1 MPFTRRALFFL
12 ICLLPALAGATD
24 TDAATDKDK
33 FNLARVVITGSTRY
47 KEDDLVRATGLTV
60 NTQVTVD
67 DLQSAANRLGDSGA
81 FATVQFLF
89 KPVIGGKGLEA
100 DFQVADADKFLP
112 AVFENFVWIS
122 ESELQQAVHQ
132 AIPLY
137 NGQLPS
143 SGHMSDEVSAA
154 LTKFLAAK
162 GFPSEVS
169 YMLAGDFGQAS
180 SSYKFKVDNAGLTI
194 RDVTLTGATHALPE
208 QLAKCVAPLKGIA
221 YLRSD
226 VAIVLEKNL
235 VPMYRQQ
242 GYLKFTINEI
252 KPHTE
257 AKDQVSIDVSVSE
270 GDQYRLAGYGWSGN
284 TLIPSDEL
292 SKHISMKP
300 EKTIDA
306 LQLERDLID
315 ERKLFFKFGREGVTI
330 TPVTVFNDKS
340 VTYTFTIVEGPQYH
354 MGKLEIEGVDAQ
366 ATHKLTQNWKLAEGE
381 PYDNTYIQQ
390 FLSHTVLKIPGH
402 KWSWTAVE
410 QIDDVQK
417 AVNVHL
423 QVKIE

>member
-180 SSYKFKVDNAGLTI
+180 SSYKFKVDNASLTI
-194 RDVTLTGATHALPE
+194 RDVTLTGATHALP
-208 QLAKCVAPLKGIA
+208 
-221 YLRSD
+221 
-226 VAIVLEKNL
+226 
-235 VPMYRQQ
+235 
-242 GYLKFTINEI
+242 
-252 KPHTE
+252 
-257 AKDQVSIDVSVSE
+257 
-270 GDQYRLAGYGWSGN
+270 
-284 TLIPSDEL
+284 
-292 SKHISMKP
+292 
-300 EKTIDA
+300 
-306 LQLERDLID
+306 
-315 ERKLFFKFGREGVTI
+315 
-330 TPVTVFNDKS
+330 
-340 VTYTFTIVEGPQYH
+340 
-354 MGKLEIEGVDAQ
+354 
-366 ATHKLTQNWKLAEGE
+366 
-381 PYDNTYIQQ
+381 
-390 FLSHTVLKIPGH
+390 
-402 KWSWTAVE
+402 
-410 QIDDVQK
+410 
-417 AVNVHL
+417 
-423 QVKIE
+423 